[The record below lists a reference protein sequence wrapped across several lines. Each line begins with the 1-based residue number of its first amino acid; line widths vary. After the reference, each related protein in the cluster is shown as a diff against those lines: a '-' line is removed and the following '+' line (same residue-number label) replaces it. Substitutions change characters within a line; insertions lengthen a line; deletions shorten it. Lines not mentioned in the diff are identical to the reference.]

1 MIKMMKGDIL
11 LEWWGFLKMN
21 VREAC
26 RMVLSETSLRPTAA
40 NEINQSMR
48 QGDEDAILA
57 ARALVVLA
65 GYRYSPQVKTILE
78 RNADFDAAF
87 SRFRSQ

>member
-1 MIKMMKGDIL
+1 
-11 LEWWGFLKMN
+11 MN

-26 RMVLSETSLRPTAA
+26 RLVLSETSLRPTAA

-57 ARALVVLA
+57 ARALVALA
-65 GYRYSPQVKTILE
+65 GYIYSPQDRHVLE

-87 SRFRSQ
+87 STFSSY